1 MGRNVLAAPYV
12 IKPPAAE
19 SRELEGTESPG
30 NSLAATGALIP
41 YGTAIWDAVRTS
53 AIMRLL
59 VTRRTETHPNGVSPD
74 VLDRRL
80 YARRKGAVLLL
91 SAGESPRQIR
101 DLGTIGWWPVTRSSR
116 QAELQATD

>member
-1 MGRNVLAAPYV
+1 MGRNVLATPWL

-19 SRELEGTESPG
+19 SRELEGTESAG

-41 YGTAIWDAVRTS
+41 YGGSRMGAVRTFRYY
-53 AIMRLL
+53 AAL

-80 YARRKGAVLLL
+80 YPRRKGAVLLL